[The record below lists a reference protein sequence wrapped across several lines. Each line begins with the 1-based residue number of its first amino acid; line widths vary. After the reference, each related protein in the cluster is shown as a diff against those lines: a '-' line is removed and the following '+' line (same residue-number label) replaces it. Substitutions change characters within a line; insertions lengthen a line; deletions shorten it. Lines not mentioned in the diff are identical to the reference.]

1 MGERATIAQNKE
13 WSSALAGRVQQE
25 WTSIDILRSHVVSVE
40 SASVGTGSRGQHEW
54 TRWVRVHKHKHV
66 AIENVRTLICLFY
79 IAVSISNVL
88 DIDTALET
96 RVTKY
101 VSTTKINMYR
111 IMIYFCKLRLEN

>member
-1 MGERATIAQNKE
+1 MDMEVEVVEPISTENMMRIN
-13 WSSALAGRVQQE
+13 
-25 WTSIDILRSHVVSVE
+25 IDI
-40 SASVGTGSRGQHEW
+40 A
-54 TRWVRVHKHKHV
+54 
-66 AIENVRTLICLFY
+66 LICLFY

-88 DIDTALET
+88 YIDTALET